1 METIDP
7 QQGDIG
13 IGATEQLSLRVSVA
27 TLSKV
32 IFKHPDTNETML
44 VLERTATWQEIT
56 DEPCVIVK
64 AKPFGGGVRL
74 NKPASLQ
81 ALIGEF
87 HYDSQRSRQ
96 EMDFRIQ
103 ICPEDWESAKGF
115 CLHHFQENDGVI
127 ESSPERELVEEFND
141 ALKIKVTRDV
151 FQLRPMGICI
161 EEIPSKTEN
170 VRTPGT
176 PTVRIYKLYKVRI
189 RSPRLIAA
197 ILENNQDISNTDL
210 QDLAWLDQ
218 HSGGKGRANGVLAL
232 PLDAVIEAYQ
242 ALPPKE
248 HSTSISIKGHQI
260 DSNVLA
266 ILEEVDTPRYKRI
279 DIE

>member
-13 IGATEQLSLRVSVA
+13 IGATEELALRVSVA

-32 IFKHPDTNETML
+32 IFDPPDTSQTML
-44 VLERTATWQEIT
+44 ALERTATWQEING
-56 DEPCVIVK
+56 ESVIVVK
-64 AKPFGGGVRL
+64 AKPFGGGVLL
-74 NKPASLQ
+74 NKPETLFS
-81 ALIGEF
+81 LIGEF
-87 HYDSQRSRQ
+87 HFDSQRSRQ

-103 ICPEDWESAKGF
+103 IRPEDWESVKGF

-141 ALKIKVTRDV
+141 ALKLKVALDE

-161 EEIPSKTEN
+161 EENPRKTEN
-170 VRTPGT
+170 VRVPGT
-176 PTVRIYKLYKVRI
+176 PTVSIYKLYQVRI

-197 ILENNQDISNTDL
+197 ILENNQDITNTGL
-210 QDLAWLDQ
+210 QDFARRDQ

-232 PLDAVIEAYQ
+232 FLDAVIEAYQ

-248 HSTSISIKGHQI
+248 HSISISIKGHQI

-279 DIE
+279 NIR